1 VSLVSRVRHLV
12 RAAVLVAV
20 AAVVLPASSVAPAT
34 LSLTRTET
42 AKSVDFEDGVVWVL
56 VLGSDARAGQAV
68 TDGRT
73 DAIQLLG
80 MHFGTGAA
88 AGIGIPRDSW
98 VDLPGVGFDRINAAL
113 LEGGTDLAATAV
125 EDLTGIAPDYV
136 LVTGFRGF
144 LAVTEKLGGVD
155 VEVERGFT
163 TDDGGMAVE
172 PGSNRFG
179 AGQALDFA
187 RTRENL
193 TEGDFQRAANH
204 QALLLG
210 FLRGLRAREDEE
222 GFMERITLAAL
233 GGLETDLPPTDLY
246 RLAQALTQVDPAT
259 VTGCIVTGTPFTTAG
274 GALVVAPD
282 VDQAH
287 RLGDDAVRDATL
299 DDCS

>member
-1 VSLVSRVRHLV
+1 VSLGSRVRHLV

-20 AAVVLPASSVAPAT
+20 AAVVLPAASVAPAT

-42 AKSVDFEDGVVWVL
+42 ARSVDFEDGVVWVL

-80 MHFGTGAA
+80 IDFGSGAA
-88 AGIGIPRDSW
+88 AAIGVPRDSW
-98 VDLPGVGFDRINAAL
+98 VDLPGVGFDRINVAL

-136 LVTGFRGF
+136 MVTGFRGF
-144 LAVTEKLGGVD
+144 LAVTEELGGVD

-163 TDDGGMAVE
+163 TDDGGMAVG
-172 PGSNRFG
+172 PGINRFDP
-179 AGQALDFA
+179 GQALDFA

-193 TEGDFQRAANH
+193 TGSDFQRAAHH
-204 QALLLG
+204 QALLVG

-222 GFMERITLAAL
+222 GFMERITLTAL
-233 GGLETDLPPTDLY
+233 GGLETDLPPADLY
-246 RLAQALTQVDPAT
+246 RLAQALTQVDPAK
-259 VTGCIVTGTPFTTAG
+259 VTGCLVTGSPFTTAG
-274 GALVVAPD
+274 GALVIDPD
-282 VDQAH
+282 VAQAH
-287 RLGDDAVRDATL
+287 RLADDAFRDATL

>member
-1 VSLVSRVRHLV
+1 VRLVSRVGNLV
-12 RAAVLVAV
+12 RAAVMVAV
-20 AAVVLPASSVAPAT
+20 AAVVLPTGSVAPAT

-42 AKSVDFEDGVVWVL
+42 ARSVDFEDGVVWVL
-56 VLGSDARAGQAV
+56 VLGSDARAGQPV
-68 TDGRT
+68 TDGRS

-80 MHFGTGAA
+80 MDFGTGAA

-98 VDLPGVGFDRINAAL
+98 VDLPGAGFARINEAL
-113 LEGGTDLAATAV
+113 PEGGTELAATAV
-125 EDLTGIAPDYV
+125 EDLVGIAPDYV

-144 LAVTEKLGGVD
+144 LAVTGELGGVD

-163 TDDGGMAVE
+163 TDDGGMVVE
-172 PGSNRFG
+172 PGGNRLTP
-179 AGQALDFA
+179 GQALDFA

-193 TEGDFQRAANH
+193 IGSDFQRAANH

-210 FLRGLRAREDEE
+210 LLRGLRAREDEE

-246 RLAQALTQVDPAT
+246 RLAQALTQVDPAQI
-259 VTGCIVTGTPFTTAG
+259 TGCIVTGTPFTTAG

-287 RLGDDAVRDATL
+287 RLGDDASRDATL
-299 DDCS
+299 DGCS